1 MRFVSDNNIA
11 SPSREAAETDLI
23 RYINLKLVALGEPP
37 AEEAAGEPFIELA
50 RPLLENYH
58 VRDQML
64 EGLYCPADQRI
75 HEFLDSYLAGVCPK
89 GAPKLPAHTFVLD
102 RAGLARV
109 MSLPRKSDH
118 FSSPYLDSYRVAQ
131 GVLHNPRSDRRTT
144 QGIFHVTEGGFPV
157 PGDKIAAPEQAFV
170 ALLER
175 ALQPPREVLRLPFTA
190 GQARE
195 AHAWVSLL
203 LRPAVV
209 PEAPGINRQSMEIRF
224 FAPGSLVSNLD
235 FVEGIFGNAGDPFL
249 PENDAAFDCE
259 RWTGHTGCII
269 LAPHLVGIPK
279 KQLGL
284 PRWEQATE
292 RQRRDGMCWRDPM
305 EPYNNGGAF
314 KITCRDA
321 RGVMVT
327 IIADSYYGYCKK
339 EIKTQISF
347 SANLTGLAEEEHA
360 GGAIAF
366 PAYILGQD
374 FLADRT
380 VPLKRTTF
388 EEAMR
393 LLGDGVEVKPERYAV
408 DRAHGDVFYVPEDSV
423 FDVSAGEVRW
433 RHEGAEHRLRLRKG
447 DVYVLP
453 SGYRLRLE
461 KQLSGSMWR
470 LVGTRADGTFIHK
483 PCTVSGAGKSEISKS
498 LGGTLLRGP
507 VFVRDYHA
515 DMDEVEKI
523 LAMDFSHIYRTPQ
536 TPERARRPILSVER
550 SLGSV
555 IKLLTPS
562 SEYTD
567 EYNAWLRSLPQTV
580 RQLVFT
586 VKRYYRPEWGGRW
599 REHFTVD
606 SVNGRLGH
614 ELKYD
619 NQKLVA
625 NYLRVGFDE
634 EGSWRIFKLRSDFF
648 PADKIQTEDDISVSV
663 TLPRE
668 AFGGLDPRELH
679 PSVKVAEN
687 CERLLF
693 QRPDDAIEP
702 GADPQAEADIATP
715 GVFLSNFEPLN
726 RQQVQRIVDHVVRFD
741 LFTEPMKRLLEGFL
755 AAGSPKYAVCSAH
768 PRIVDGKPSKNP
780 RYQQPRPDLAN
791 PREMHLAEVCARL
804 DRGLPQSA
812 KVDFVVNSVLPGRRA
827 NPPQPETGMPPLAV
841 YGPIHYQELPEL
853 FMDFISSLTG
863 RSPSTTGFG
872 SEGAL
877 TKGPFNA
884 MPPVVDVNNALVSA
898 ILTGYEGYSS
908 VAGYVGPR
916 FRVDHDLSMLVP
928 ELWCRMKVVERD
940 PRYLIENGF
949 LERIEDFEIEGRMV
963 PASRLGYRIT
973 RAFAEHFLGRIFEN
987 PDAVFPESWLRPE
1000 TQDLRMFAQGV
1011 EAIVESQRRAA
1022 LLYFEDGSVDLACPP
1037 VRALLHIMA
1046 HGHYEG
1052 RTAAD
1057 PAIRAMFTR
1066 EALLASD
1073 WYQKRLRARQA
1084 RDAALWRRHVA
1095 TLESALA
1102 GADAGRLYQ
1111 RLPLREKLQAAR
1123 ARLSAVE
1130 SPGYVGSLAGTIGLD
1145 PASLGGAR
1153 GGINA
1158 GNRLPP
1164 AC

>member
-1 MRFVSDNNIA
+1 MQSLSPLEFSA
-11 SPSREAAETDLI
+11 SASGQGSEQDLV

-37 AEEAAGEPFIELA
+37 AEAEAGEPFLELA
-50 RPLLENYH
+50 RPLLENYQ
-58 VRDQML
+58 VRDRML
-64 EGLYCPADQRI
+64 EGLYCPADTRI
-75 HEFLDSYLAGVCPK
+75 HDFLDAYLSDIRPE
-89 GAPKLPAHTFVLD
+89 GAPRLPAHTFVLD
-102 RAGLARV
+102 RPGLARV
-109 MSLPRKSDH
+109 MSLPRRGDR

-144 QGIFHVTEGGFPV
+144 HGIFHVTEGGFPV
-157 PGDKIAAPEQAFV
+157 PADKIAVPRQTFA

-175 ALQPPREVLRLPFTA
+175 ALRPPREVLRLPFTA
-190 GQARE
+190 GQANE
-195 AHAWVSLL
+195 AHTWVSLL
-203 LRPAVV
+203 LRPVVV
-209 PEAPGINRQSMEIRF
+209 PEAPGIARQSMEVRF

-249 PENDAAFDCE
+249 PENDAALDGA

-269 LAPHLVGIPK
+269 LAPHLVGVPK
-279 KQLGL
+279 KDVGL
-284 PRWEQATE
+284 PRWEEATE
-292 RQRRDGMCWRDPM
+292 RQRRDGMCWRDPA

-321 RGVMVT
+321 RGVIVT

-347 SANLTGLAEEEHA
+347 SANLCGLVEEEHA
-360 GGAIAF
+360 GGTIAF

-380 VPLKRTTF
+380 VPLKRATF
-388 EEAMR
+388 EEAMS
-393 LLGDGVEVKPERYAV
+393 LLGDGVEVRPERYAV
-408 DRAHGDVFYVPEDSV
+408 DRQFPGIYYVPEDSV
-423 FDVSAGEVRW
+423 FDVRNGEIRW
-433 RHEGAEHRLRLRKG
+433 RHEGAEQKIRLRAG

-461 KQLSGSMWR
+461 KQLSGAMWR
-470 LVGTRADGTFIHK
+470 LVGTRADGTLIHK

-498 LGGTLLRGP
+498 ISGSLLKGP

-523 LAMDFSHIYRTPQ
+523 LARDFSNIYRTPQ
-536 TPERARRPILSVER
+536 PPERARRPILSVER

-562 SEYTD
+562 QDYTD
-567 EYNAWLRSLPQTV
+567 EYNAWLRSIPQTV

-586 VKRYYRPEWGGRW
+586 VKRYYRPEWGARW

-606 SVNGRLGH
+606 CVNGQLGH

-625 NYLRVGFDE
+625 NYLRVGYDVD
-634 EGSWRIFKLRSDFF
+634 GSWRIFKLRPDFY
-648 PADKIQTEDDISVSV
+648 PSDKIQVEDDISVSV

-668 AFGGLDPRELH
+668 AFAGLDPRELH
-679 PSVKVAEN
+679 PSVKLLEN

-702 GADPQAEADIATP
+702 GADPQAEADIASP
-715 GVFLSNFEPLN
+715 GVFLSNFEPLS
-726 RQQVQRIVDHVVRFD
+726 RPQVERIVDHVVHFD
-741 LFTEPMKRLLEGFL
+741 RFTEPMKQLLTRFL
-755 AAGSPKYAVCSAH
+755 RSDSPRYAVCSAY

-780 RYQQPRPDLAN
+780 RYQQPRPDLAR
-791 PREMHLAEVCARL
+791 PREKYLAEVCARL
-804 DRGLPQSA
+804 DRGLPRGVKA
-812 KVDFVVNSVLPGRRA
+812 DFVVNSVLAGRRA
-827 NPPQPETGMPPLAV
+827 NPPQPEIGLPPLAV

-884 MPPVVDVNNALVSA
+884 MPPVIDVNNALVSA
-898 ILTGYEGYSS
+898 ILTGYEGFTS

-916 FRVDHDLSMLVP
+916 YRVDHDLSMLVP
-928 ELWCRMKVVERD
+928 ELWCRIKVSERD

-949 LERIEDFEIEGRMV
+949 LEKIEDFEYQGRRV
-963 PASRLGYRIT
+963 LASRLGYRIT
-973 RAFAEHFLGRIFEN
+973 RQFAEYFLGRIFEN

-1000 TQDLRMFAQGV
+1000 TQDLGLFVEGV
-1011 EAIVESQRRAA
+1011 DAIVESQRRVA

-1046 HGHYEG
+1046 FGHYEG
-1052 RTAAD
+1052 RTAGD
-1057 PAIRAMFTR
+1057 PSVRSMFTR
-1066 EALLASD
+1066 EALLASG
-1073 WYQKRLRARQA
+1073 WYRQRLEAKQRRDVAQWKRHLSR
-1084 RDAALWRRHVA
+1084 
-1095 TLESALA
+1095 LESALA
-1102 GADAGRLYQ
+1102 QSGGAGFYG
-1111 RLPLREKLQAAR
+1111 RLPLRQRIEEAR
-1123 ARLSAVE
+1123 ATLSRVE
-1130 SPGYVGSLAGTIGLD
+1130 SPSWLDSLAGTIGLD
-1145 PASLGGAR
+1145 PACLT
-1153 GGINA
+1153 
-1158 GNRLPP
+1158 
-1164 AC
+1164 

>member
-1 MRFVSDNNIA
+1 MQAVSEHNRMSAADPA
-11 SPSREAAETDLI
+11 REKDLI
-23 RYINLKLVALGEPP
+23 RYINLKLAALGEPP
-37 AEEAAGEPFIELA
+37 AEDAAAEPFIELA
-50 RPLLENYH
+50 RPLLKNYH
-58 VRDQML
+58 VRGQML

-75 HEFLDSYLAGVCPK
+75 HAFLEEYLSGCCPK

-144 QGIFHVTEGGFPV
+144 HGIFHVTEGGFPV
-157 PGDKIAAPEQAFV
+157 PADKIAAPRQAFA

-190 GQARE
+190 GQKRE
-195 AHAWVSLL
+195 AHLWVSLL
-203 LRPAVV
+203 LRPIVV
-209 PEAPGINRQSMEIRF
+209 PEAPGLQRQSMEIRF

-249 PENDAAFDCE
+249 PENDSALDCDH
-259 RWTGHTGCII
+259 WTGHTGCII

-292 RQRRDGMCWRDPM
+292 RQRRDGMCWRDPA

-321 RGVMVT
+321 RGVIVT
-327 IIADSYYGYCKK
+327 IIGDSYYGYCKK

-366 PAYILGQD
+366 PAYVLGQD
-374 FLADRT
+374 FLAGRT

-393 LLGDGVEVKPERYAV
+393 LLGDGVDVKPERYAA
-408 DRAHGDVFYVPEDSV
+408 DRQYPDVFYVPEDSV
-423 FDVSAGEVRW
+423 FDVRAGEIRW
-433 RHEGAEHRLRLRKG
+433 RHEGAEQKLRLRKG

-461 KQLSGSMWR
+461 KQLSGAMWR
-470 LVGTRADGTFIHK
+470 LVGTRADGTLIHK

-498 LGGTLLRGP
+498 ISGSLLKGP

-515 DMDEVEKI
+515 DMQEVEKI

-536 TPERARRPILSVER
+536 PPERARRPILSMER

-567 EYNAWLRSLPQTV
+567 EHNAWLRQLPQTV

-586 VKRYYRPEWGGRW
+586 VKRYYRPEWGPQW

-606 SVNGRLGH
+606 SVNGQLGH

-625 NYLRVGFDE
+625 NYLRVGYDE
-634 EGSWRIFKLRSDFF
+634 SGAWRIFKLRPDFY
-648 PADKIQTEDDISVSV
+648 PADKIQAEDDISVSV

-679 PSVKVAEN
+679 PSVKVLEN

-702 GADPQAEADIATP
+702 GADPQAEADIAGP

-726 RQQVQRIVDHVVRFD
+726 RQQVQRIVDHVVHFD
-741 LFTEPMKRLLEGFL
+741 RFTEPMKRLLENFVHSE
-755 AAGSPKYAVCSAH
+755 APRYAVCSAN

-780 RYQQPRPDLAN
+780 RYQQPRPDLVR
-791 PREMHLAEVCARL
+791 PRETHLAQVCARL
-804 DRGLPQSA
+804 DRGLPAEAS
-812 KVDFVVNSVLPGRRA
+812 VDFVVNSVLPGRRA
-827 NPPQPETGMPPLAV
+827 NPPQPEIGLPALAV

-884 MPPVVDVNNALVSA
+884 MPPVIDVNNAMVSA
-898 ILTGYEGYSS
+898 ILTGYEGFSS

-928 ELWCRMKVVERD
+928 ELWCRMKVTERH
-940 PRYLIENGF
+940 PQYLIENGY
-949 LERIEDFEIEGRMV
+949 LEKLDDFDFEGRTV
-963 PASRLGYRIT
+963 AASRLGYRIT
-973 RAFAEHFLGRIFEN
+973 RQFAEHFLGRIFEN
-987 PDAVFPESWLRPE
+987 PDAVFPESWLKPE
-1000 TQDLRMFAQGV
+1000 TQDLRLFVQGV
-1011 EAIVESQRRAA
+1011 EAIVESQRRVA
-1022 LLYFEDGSVDLACPP
+1022 LLYFEDGSVEMACPP

-1046 HGHYEG
+1046 YGHHEG
-1052 RTAAD
+1052 KTAGD
-1057 PAIRAMFTR
+1057 PAIRALFTR
-1066 EALLASD
+1066 EALLESE
-1073 WYQKRLRARQA
+1073 WYQQRLRAKQA
-1084 RDAALWRRHVA
+1084 RDAALWRRHIHA
-1095 TLESALA
+1095 LEAAAAQDQA
-1102 GADAGRLYQ
+1102 GKLYHG
-1111 RLPLREKLQAAR
+1111 LPLRQRLETAR
-1123 ARLSAVE
+1123 ARLQAAE
-1130 SPGYVGSLAGTIGLD
+1130 SPAYVGSLTGTIGLD
-1145 PASLGGAR
+1145 PAVVSQFF
-1153 GGINA
+1153 
-1158 GNRLPP
+1158 
-1164 AC
+1164 CK

>member
-1 MRFVSDNNIA
+1 MPFLSEH
-11 SPSREAAETDLI
+11 SPAGAARAAREKDLI
-23 RYINLKLVALGEPP
+23 RYINLKLAALGEPP
-37 AEEAAGEPFIELA
+37 AEDAAEEPFLELA

-58 VRDQML
+58 VRDHML

-75 HEFLDSYLAGVCPK
+75 HAFLDSYLADVRPQ
-89 GAPKLPAHTFVLD
+89 GAPRLPAHAFVLD
-102 RAGLARV
+102 RAGLARA
-109 MSLPRKSDH
+109 MSLPRGSDQ

-144 QGIFHVTEGGFPV
+144 HGIFHVTEGGFPV
-157 PGDKIAAPEQAFV
+157 PADKIAAPKQTFA

-175 ALQPPREVLRLPFTA
+175 ALQPPPEVLRLPFTA
-190 GQARE
+190 GQERE

-203 LRPAVV
+203 LRPVVV
-209 PEAPGINRQSMEIRF
+209 PEAPGLQRQSLEIRF

-249 PENDAAFDCE
+249 PENDAALDCDG
-259 RWTGHTGCII
+259 WTGHTGCII

-279 KQLGL
+279 KELGL
-284 PRWEQATE
+284 PRWEDATD
-292 RQRRDGMCWRDPM
+292 RQRRDGMCWRDPA

-321 RGVMVT
+321 RGVIVT

-347 SANLTGLAEEEHA
+347 SANLAGLAEEEHA

-380 VPLKRTTF
+380 VPLKRATF

-393 LLGDGVEVKPERYAV
+393 LLGGAVEIRRERYAV
-408 DRAHGDVFYVPEDSV
+408 DRKHPDVFYVPEDSV
-423 FDVSAGEVRW
+423 FDVRAGEIRW
-433 RHEGAEHRLRLRKG
+433 RHEGAERKLRLRKG

-461 KQLSGSMWR
+461 KQMSGSLWR
-470 LVGTRADGTFIHK
+470 LVGTRADGTLIHK

-498 LGGTLLRGP
+498 ISGSLLKGP
-507 VFVRDYHA
+507 VFVRDYRA

-523 LAMDFSHIYRTPQ
+523 LAMDFSGIYRAPQ
-536 TPERARRPILSVER
+536 PPERARRPILSVER

-562 SEYTD
+562 AEYTD
-567 EYNAWLRSLPQTV
+567 EYNAWLRQLPQTI

-586 VKRYYRPEWGGRW
+586 VKRYYRPEWGRDW
-599 REHFTVD
+599 RGHFTVD
-606 SVNGRLGH
+606 SVNGYLGH

-619 NQKLVA
+619 DQKLVA
-625 NYLRVGFDE
+625 NYLRVGYDE
-634 EGSWRIFKLRSDFF
+634 DGAWRIFKLRPDFY
-648 PADKIQTEDDISVSV
+648 PADKIQVEDDISVSV
-663 TLPRE
+663 TLPRD
-668 AFGGLDPRELH
+668 AFRGLDPQELH
-679 PSVKVAEN
+679 PSVKVLEN

-702 GADPQAEADIATP
+702 GADPQAEADIAGQ
-715 GVFLSNFEPLN
+715 GVFLSNFEPLS
-726 RQQVQRIVDHVVRFD
+726 REQVQRIVDHVVHFD
-741 LFTEPMKRLLEGFL
+741 RFTEPMKRRLEGFL
-755 AAGSPKYAVCSAH
+755 RSESPRYAVCSAN

-780 RYQQPRPDLAN
+780 RYQQPRPDLMH
-791 PREMHLAEVCARL
+791 PRETYLAEVCARL
-804 DRGLPQSA
+804 DRGLPQGVP
-812 KVDFVVNSVLPGRRA
+812 VDFVVNSVLPGRRA
-827 NPPQPETGMPPLAV
+827 NPPQPEIGLPPLAV

-884 MPPVVDVNNALVSA
+884 MPPVIDVNNAMVSA
-898 ILTGYEGYSS
+898 ILTGYDGFSS

-916 FRVDHDLSMLVP
+916 FRIDHDLSMLVP
-928 ELWCRMKVVERD
+928 ELWCRMKVAERD
-940 PRYLIENGF
+940 PRYLIENGY
-949 LERIEDFEIEGRMV
+949 LEKIEDFPFEGRTV
-963 PASRLGYRIT
+963 EASRLGYRIT
-973 RAFAEHFLGRIFEN
+973 RQFAEHFLGRIFEN

-1000 TQDLRMFAQGV
+1000 TQDPRMFAQGV
-1011 EAIVESQRRAA
+1011 DAIVESQRRVA
-1022 LLYFEDGSVDLACPP
+1022 LLYFEDGSVEMACPP

-1046 HGHYEG
+1046 YGHFEG
-1052 RTAAD
+1052 KTASD
-1057 PAIRAMFTR
+1057 PAVRALFTR
-1066 EALLASD
+1066 ESLLESG
-1073 WYQKRLRARQA
+1073 WYRERLRAKQS
-1084 RDAALWRRHVA
+1084 RDAALWRRHAA
-1095 TLESALA
+1095 TLEAALA
-1102 GADAGRLYQ
+1102 QPDSARLYNK
-1111 RLPLREKLQAAR
+1111 PALRQKLDAAR
-1123 ARLSAVE
+1123 ARLAAVE
-1130 SPGYVGSLAGTIGLD
+1130 SPAYLSGLAGTIGLD
-1145 PASLGGAR
+1145 PACLAAP
-1153 GGINA
+1153 A
-1158 GNRLPP
+1158 GM
-1164 AC
+1164 

>member
-1 MRFVSDNNIA
+1 MRSVSMPESSAANRTQG
-11 SPSREAAETDLI
+11 SEADLL

-37 AEEAAGEPFIELA
+37 AELAAAEPFLDLA

-58 VRDQML
+58 VRDRML
-64 EGLYCPADQRI
+64 EGLYCPADERI
-75 HEFLDSYLAGVCPK
+75 HEFLDAHLSDIRPHGPLR
-89 GAPKLPAHTFVLD
+89 LPAHTFVLD
-102 RAGLARV
+102 RPGLARV
-109 MSLPRKSDH
+109 MSLPRLSDR

-157 PGDKIAAPEQAFV
+157 PADKIAAPKQTFA

-190 GQARE
+190 GQHHE

-209 PEAPGINRQSMEIRF
+209 PEAPGIGRQSMEVRF

-249 PENDAAFDCE
+249 PENDAALDGAG
-259 RWTGHTGCII
+259 WTGHTGCII

-279 KQLGL
+279 KELGL
-284 PRWEQATE
+284 PRWEDATE
-292 RQRRDGMCWRDPM
+292 RQRRDGMCWR
-305 EPYNNGGAF
+305 EPGERYNNGGAF

-321 RGVMVT
+321 RGVIVT

-347 SANLTGLAEEEHA
+347 SANLAGLVEEEHA
-360 GGAIAF
+360 GGTIAF

-388 EEAMR
+388 EEAVR
-393 LLGDGVEVKPERYAV
+393 LLGEDAEVRPERYAV
-408 DRAHGDVFYVPEDSV
+408 DRHFPSVCYVPEDSV
-423 FDVSAGEVRW
+423 FDVRAGEIRW
-433 RHEGAEHRLRLRKG
+433 RHEGAEQKIPLRAG

-453 SGYRLRLE
+453 SGYRIRLE

-470 LVGTRADGTFIHK
+470 LVGTRADGTLIHK

-498 LGGTLLRGP
+498 ISGSLLKGP

-523 LAMDFSHIYRTPQ
+523 LAKDFSGIYRTPQ
-536 TPERARRPILSVER
+536 PPQRARRPILSVER

-562 SEYTD
+562 AEYTD
-567 EYNAWLRSLPQTV
+567 EYNAWLRSIPQTI

-586 VKRYYRPEWGGRW
+586 VKRYYRPEWGARW

-606 SVNGRLGH
+606 SVNGQLGH

-634 EGSWRIFKLRSDFF
+634 DGSWRIFKLRPDFY
-648 PADKIQTEDDISVSV
+648 PSDKIQVEDDISVSV

-668 AFGGLDPRELH
+668 AFTGLDPRELH
-679 PSVKVAEN
+679 PSVKVLEN
-687 CERLLF
+687 CEQLLF

-702 GADPQAEADIATP
+702 GADPQAEADIASQ
-715 GVFLSNFEPLN
+715 GVFLSNFEPLS
-726 RQQVQRIVDHVVRFD
+726 RSQVEKIVDHVVHFD
-741 LFTEPMKRLLEGFL
+741 RFTEPMKQMLARFLES
-755 AAGSPKYAVCSAH
+755 GSPRYAVCSAY

-780 RYQQPRPDLAN
+780 RYQQPRPDLAR
-791 PREMHLAEVCARL
+791 PREKYLAQVCARL
-804 DRGLPQSA
+804 DRGLPRNVNA
-812 KVDFVVNSVLPGRRA
+812 DFVVNSVLAGRRA
-827 NPPQPETGMPPLAV
+827 NPPQPEIGLPPLAV
-841 YGPIHYQELPEL
+841 YAPIHYQELPEL

-884 MPPVVDVNNALVSA
+884 MPPVIDVNNALVSA
-898 ILTGYEGYSS
+898 ILTGYEGFTS

-916 FRVDHDLSMLVP
+916 YRVDHDLSMLVP
-928 ELWCRMKVVERD
+928 ELWCRIKVVERE

-949 LERIEDFEIEGRMV
+949 LEKIEDFDFQGRRIL
-963 PASRLGYRIT
+963 AGRLGYRIT
-973 RAFAEHFLGRIFEN
+973 RQFAEYFFGRIFEN
-987 PDAVFPESWLRPE
+987 PDAVFPDSWLRPE
-1000 TQDLRMFAQGV
+1000 TQDLNSFVEGV
-1011 EAIVESQRRAA
+1011 EAIVESQRRVA
-1022 LLYFEDGSVDLACPP
+1022 LLYFEDGSVELACPP

-1046 HGHYEG
+1046 FGHYEG
-1052 RTAAD
+1052 CTAED
-1057 PAIRAMFTR
+1057 PSIRALFTR
-1066 EALLASD
+1066 EALLSSD
-1073 WYQKRLRARQA
+1073 WYRQRLEAQQT
-1084 RDAALWRRHVA
+1084 RDSLLWRRHLA
-1095 TLESALA
+1095 RLESALA
-1102 GADAGRLYQ
+1102 QGGAAGLYGKIPLEQ
-1111 RLPLREKLQAAR
+1111 RIGHAR
-1123 ARLSAVE
+1123 AALARTE
-1130 SPGYVGSLAGTIGLD
+1130 SRSYLDSLTGTIGLD
-1145 PASLGGAR
+1145 PACLA
-1153 GGINA
+1153 A
-1158 GNRLPP
+1158 P
-1164 AC
+1164 

>member
-1 MRFVSDNNIA
+1 MESVSQPN
-11 SPSREAAETDLI
+11 PPQAAHAAPEQDLI
-23 RYINLKLVALGEPP
+23 RYINLKLAALGEPP
-37 AEEAAGEPFIELA
+37 ADSAANEPFLELA
-50 RPLLENYH
+50 RPLLKNYL
-58 VRDQML
+58 VRDQIL

-75 HEFLDSYLAGVCPK
+75 HAFLDDYLGGCCPN
-89 GAPKLPAHTFVLD
+89 GAPKLPARTFVLD
-102 RAGLARV
+102 RAGLARA
-109 MSLPRKSDH
+109 MSLPQKSDH

-144 QGIFHVTEGGFPV
+144 HGIFHVTEGGFPV
-157 PGDKIAAPEQAFV
+157 PADKIAVPKHAFA

-175 ALQPPREVLRLPFTA
+175 ALQPPKDVLRLPFTA
-190 GQARE
+190 GQEHE

-203 LRPAVV
+203 LRPIVV
-209 PEAPGINRQSMEIRF
+209 PEAPGLERQSMEIRF

-249 PENDAAFDCE
+249 PENDAALDCDH
-259 RWTGHTGCII
+259 WTGHTGCII
-269 LAPHLVGIPK
+269 LAPHLAGIPK
-279 KQLGL
+279 KELGL

-292 RQRRDGMCWRDPM
+292 RQRRDGMCWRDPS

-321 RGVMVT
+321 RGVIVT

-380 VPLKRTTF
+380 VPLKRTPF

-408 DRAHGDVFYVPEDSV
+408 DRKYPDVFYVPEDSV
-423 FDVSAGEVRW
+423 FDVRAGEIRW
-433 RHEGAEHRLRLRKG
+433 RHEGAEQKLPLRKG

-470 LVGTRADGTFIHK
+470 LVGTRADGTLIHK

-498 LGGTLLRGP
+498 ISGSLLKGP
-507 VFVRDYHA
+507 VFVRDYRA

-523 LAMDFSHIYRTPQ
+523 LAMDFSRIHRTPQ
-536 TPERARRPILSVER
+536 PPERARRPILSMER

-567 EYNAWLRSLPQTV
+567 EYNAWLRQLPQTV
-580 RQLVFT
+580 RQLVFA
-586 VKRYYRPEWGGRW
+586 VKRYYRPEWGARW

-606 SVNGRLGH
+606 SVNGQLGH

-619 NQKLVA
+619 DQKLVA
-625 NYLRVGFDE
+625 NYLRVGYDE
-634 EGSWRIFKLRSDFF
+634 DGAWRIFKLRPDFY
-648 PADKIQTEDDISVSV
+648 PADKIQVEDDISVSV

-668 AFGGLDPRELH
+668 AFPGLDPRELH
-679 PSVKVAEN
+679 PSVKALEN

-702 GADPQAEADIATP
+702 GADPQAEADIASP

-726 RQQVQRIVDHVVRFD
+726 RQQVQRIVDHAAHFD
-741 LFTEPMKRLLEGFL
+741 RFTEPMKRLLERFVRSE
-755 AAGSPKYAVCSAH
+755 APRYAVCSAN
-768 PRIVDGKPSKNP
+768 PRIVDGKPTKNP
-780 RYQQPRPDLAN
+780 RYQQPRPDLVR
-791 PREMHLAEVCARL
+791 PRETHLAEVCARL
-804 DRGLPQSA
+804 DRGLAAETRP
-812 KVDFVVNSVLPGRRA
+812 DFVVNSVLPGRRA
-827 NPPQPETGMPPLAV
+827 NPPQPEIGLPALAV
-841 YGPIHYQELPEL
+841 YAPIHYQELPEL

-884 MPPVVDVNNALVSA
+884 MPPVIDVNNALVSA

-916 FRVDHDLSMLVP
+916 FRVDHDLSMLAP
-928 ELWCRMKVVERD
+928 ELWCRMKVAERD
-940 PRYLIENGF
+940 PRYLIENGY
-949 LERIEDFEIEGRMV
+949 LEKLEDFDFEGRTV
-963 PASRLGYRIT
+963 AASRLGYRIT
-973 RAFAEHFLGRIFEN
+973 RQFAEHFLGRIFEN
-987 PDAVFPESWLRPE
+987 PDAVFPESWLKPE
-1000 TQDLRMFAQGV
+1000 TQDLRLFVQGV
-1011 EAIVESQRRAA
+1011 DAIVESQRRVA
-1022 LLYFEDGSVDLACPP
+1022 LQYFEDGSVEMACPP

-1046 HGHYEG
+1046 YGSYEG
-1052 RTAAD
+1052 KTAAD
-1057 PAIRAMFTR
+1057 AEIRAMFRR
-1066 EALLASD
+1066 EALLESG
-1073 WYQKRLRARQA
+1073 WYQQRLQAKQA
-1084 RDAALWRRHVA
+1084 RDAALWRRHIA
-1095 TLESALA
+1095 ALEAAL
-1102 GADAGRLYQ
+1102 GQQRSGKLYHG
-1111 RLPLREKLQAAR
+1111 LPLRRRLEAAR
-1123 ARLSAVE
+1123 ARLQAVE
-1130 SPGYVGSLAGTIGLD
+1130 SPAYPGSLTGTIGLD
-1145 PASLGGAR
+1145 PACLGATRTPG
-1153 GGINA
+1153 
-1158 GNRLPP
+1158 
-1164 AC
+1164 